1 MITLC
6 VLGQFTFPL
15 GKFQPQPHRCIR
27 MRAGISQLQREF
39 PNHMVSE
46 IQPDDRTGTIT
57 LAAKI
62 YGCVHAAAI
71 NHPAI

>member
-1 MITLC
+1 
-6 VLGQFTFPL
+6 
-15 GKFQPQPHRCIR
+15 
-27 MRAGISQLQREF
+27 
-39 PNHMVSE
+39 MVSE
-46 IQPDDRTGTIT
+46 IQPDDRTGTLT